1 MFTATLFTIAK
12 WWEQPK
18 RSSTNKWINTMWNI
32 HIVGYYS
39 AKEGNEVLTHATI
52 LMNCQSI
59 MLNERNQS
67 L

>member
-12 WWEQPK
+12 RWEQPK
-18 RSSTNKWINTMWNI
+18 RSSTNKWIITMCNI

-39 AKEGNEVLTHATI
+39 AKEGNEVLTHATT
-52 LMNCQSI
+52 LMNHQSI
-59 MLNERNQS
+59 MLNKRNQS